1 MKKQLS
7 ILACTLV
14 IGFGAASSNAWAQAK
29 TAKACTEEWRADKAG
44 FQAKGITEKAYVA
57 DCRAGTATTPA
68 AAPAPAPTAAA
79 PRPMAPT
86 ATTAAG
92 QKTAK
97 ACTEEWRADK
107 AGFQAK
113 GITEKAYVA
122 DCRAGTAPTPAAAP
136 APTAAAPAPSPMAPS
151 PATTNAG
158 QKTAK
163 ACTEEWRAD
172 KVGFQA
178 KGITEKAYV
187 ADCRAGTA
195 STPAAPA
202 PAPTAA
208 APAPSPAT
216 AAPAPAAPRPTAAS
230 PAQTPAAPTAR
241 TTPTGSPSGAGQF
254 ATEAQAKATC
264 PADTVVWVN
273 LTSKIYHFS
282 GTHNYG
288 TTKNGAY
295 MCEKDTAAQ
304 GMRAAKNEQHP

>member
-1 MKKQLS
+1 MKKPLS
-7 ILACTLV
+7 IFACTLV
-14 IGFGAASSNAWAQAK
+14 IGLGTVSSHAWAQAK

-57 DCRAGTATTPA
+57 DCRAGTASTPA
-68 AAPAPAPTAAA
+68 AAPAPTAAA

-86 ATTAAG
+86 PTATNAG

-122 DCRAGTAPTPAAAP
+122 DCRAGTASAPAAAP
-136 APTAAAPAPSPMAPS
+136 APTA
-151 PATTNAG
+151 T
-158 QKTAK
+158 
-163 ACTEEWRAD
+163 
-172 KVGFQA
+172 
-178 KGITEKAYV
+178 
-187 ADCRAGTA
+187 
-195 STPAAPA
+195 
-202 PAPTAA
+202 

-216 AAPAPAAPRPTAAS
+216 ATPAPPRPPAAAPNQAPAAPATR
-230 PAQTPAAPTAR
+230 AP
-241 TTPTGSPSGAGQF
+241 PSGSPSGAGQF
-254 ATEAQAKATC
+254 ATEAEAKARC
-264 PADTVVWVN
+264 PIDTVVWVN

-295 MCEKDTAAQ
+295 MCERDTAAQ
-304 GMRAAKNEQHP
+304 GIRAAKNEQHP